1 MREAKRLREA
11 NLAREKAQRLLEANL
26 LREET
31 QRLRE
36 QEAQWQQWLKK
47 EGLSDTLK
55 SRDELWSR
63 FLEVQRLQELQRQ
76 QESKRLKEAQQA
88 AQRAAQEAQQE
99 ITKLLLEKQ
108 QHLSVEER
116 LFNAKHGII

>member
-11 NLAREKAQRLLEANL
+11 KLAREKAQRLLEANL

-36 QEAQWQQWLKK
+36 RDAQWQQWLKK

-63 FLEVQRLQELQRQ
+63 FLEAQRLQELQRRQ
-76 QESKRLKEAQQA
+76 EFQRLQES
-88 AQRAAQEAQQE
+88 QRAAQEAQQE